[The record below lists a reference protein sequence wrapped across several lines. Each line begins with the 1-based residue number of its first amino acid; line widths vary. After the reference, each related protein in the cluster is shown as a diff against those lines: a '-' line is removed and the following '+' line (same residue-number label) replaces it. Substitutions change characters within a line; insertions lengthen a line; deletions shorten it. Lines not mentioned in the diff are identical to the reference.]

1 MGSIIEE
8 EHEGTEE
15 SAIQKQYHGAPSTN
29 LHALISHGA
38 VKRAVAQ
45 KKEQIMDYV
54 MSDPQ
59 KYLIKDEDTS
69 ISIAR
74 MTNQREQGLVV
85 RKVKE
90 SMDMVYERGF
100 NVLEFDHVAQELEET
115 IKEKGSNKKR

>member
-1 MGSIIEE
+1 M
-8 EHEGTEE
+8 
-15 SAIQKQYHGAPSTN
+15 
-29 LHALISHGA
+29 HALISHGA

-45 KKEQIMDYV
+45 KREQIMAKT
-54 MSDPQ
+54 MSDPK
-59 KYLIKDEDTS
+59 KYLLRDGDTS
-69 ISIAR
+69 FSIAR

-115 IKEKGSNKKR
+115 IKEKGKGSNKKR

>member
-1 MGSIIEE
+1 M
-8 EHEGTEE
+8 HD
-15 SAIQKQYHGAPSTN
+15 
-29 LHALISHGA
+29 LISHGA

-59 KYLIKDEDTS
+59 KYLIRDEDTS

-74 MTNQREQGLVV
+74 MTNQREQCLVV

-90 SMDMVYERGF
+90 SMDNVYTRGF
-100 NVLEFDHVAQELEET
+100 NVLEFDHVAQEL
-115 IKEKGSNKKR
+115 KNLKKK